1 MDVLLT
7 KIFCCYLIEVEKPMK
22 IGKKL
27 FTTRQIQSKVKELAQ
42 RISSDYEGKEI
53 FIVGILRGA
62 VIFFA
67 DLVRAITV
75 PLTFDFIIASSYK
88 KMETMGYVNIYS
100 DLREDIA
107 GKHVLLVEDIID
119 TGLTLKFL
127 REKLLERNP
136 KSLRICVFLDKN
148 EKRIV
153 DVPIDY
159 SGFEI
164 PNKYVV
170 GYGLDCENRFRN
182 LSYIAF
188 LEQ

>member
-1 MDVLLT
+1 
-7 KIFCCYLIEVEKPMK
+7 MK

-27 FTTRQIQSKVKELAQ
+27 LTTRQIRAKVKDLAY
-42 RISSDYEGKEI
+42 RISNDYEGKEI
-53 FIVGILRGA
+53 FAVGILRGA

-88 KMETMGYVNIYS
+88 KTETTGYVNIHS
-100 DLREDIA
+100 DLREDIG
-107 GKHVLLVEDIID
+107 GKHVLLIEDIID

-136 KSLRICVFLDKN
+136 KSLRICVFLDKKV
-148 EKRIV
+148 KRTV

-159 SGFEI
+159 VGFEI
-164 PNKYVV
+164 PDKFVV
-170 GYGLDCENRFRN
+170 GYGVNCENKFRN
-182 LSYIAF
+182 LPYIAC
-188 LEQ
+188 LEK

>member
-1 MDVLLT
+1 
-7 KIFCCYLIEVEKPMK
+7 MK

-27 FTTRQIQSKVKELAQ
+27 LTIRQMQSKVKELAQ
-42 RISSDYEGKEI
+42 RISNDYEGKEI
-53 FIVGILRGA
+53 FAVGVLRGA

-67 DLVRAITV
+67 DLVRAIKV

-88 KMETMGYVNIYS
+88 KTETTGCVNIHS

-136 KSLRICVFLDKN
+136 QSLKTCVFLDK
-148 EKRIV
+148 KRRRII

-159 SGFEI
+159 VGFEI
-164 PNKYVV
+164 PDRFVV
-170 GYGLDCENRFRN
+170 GYGVNCENKFRN
-182 LSYIAF
+182 LPYIAF
-188 LEQ
+188 LEK

>member
-1 MDVLLT
+1 
-7 KIFCCYLIEVEKPMK
+7 MK

-27 FTTRQIQSKVKELAQ
+27 LTIRQIESKVKELAQ
-42 RISSDYEGKEI
+42 RISNDYEGKEI
-53 FIVGILRGA
+53 FAVGILRGS

-67 DLVRAITV
+67 DLIRAIKV

-88 KMETMGYVNIYS
+88 KTETTGCVNIYS

-119 TGLTLKFL
+119 TGLTLKYL

-136 KSLRICVFLDKN
+136 QSLRTCIFLDKK
-148 EKRIV
+148 ERRII

-159 SGFEI
+159 VGFEI
-164 PNKYVV
+164 PDKFVV
-170 GYGLDCENRFRN
+170 GYGLNCENKFRN
-182 LSYIAF
+182 LPYIAF

>member
-1 MDVLLT
+1 
-7 KIFCCYLIEVEKPMK
+7 MK

-27 FTTRQIQSKVKELAQ
+27 LTTEQIQSKVKELAQ

-53 FIVGILRGA
+53 FAVCILRGG

-67 DLVRAITV
+67 DIIREITV
-75 PLTFDFIIASSYK
+75 PLTFDFITSSSYE
-88 KMETMGYVNIYS
+88 KMETTGYVIIHS

-107 GKHVLLVEDIID
+107 GKHVLIVEDIID

-127 REKLLERNP
+127 REKLIERNP
-136 KSLRICVFLDKN
+136 ESLRICVFLDKK

-153 DVPIDY
+153 DVPVDY
-159 SGFEI
+159 IGFEI
-164 PNKYVV
+164 PDKYVV

-182 LSYIAF
+182 LPYIAL

>member
-1 MDVLLT
+1 
-7 KIFCCYLIEVEKPMK
+7 MK

-42 RISSDYEGKEI
+42 RISIDYAGREI
-53 FIVGILRGA
+53 FAVGILRGA

-67 DLVRAITV
+67 DLIRAIKV

-88 KMETMGYVNIYS
+88 KTETTGCINIYS

-119 TGLTLKFL
+119 TGLTMKFL

-136 KSLRICVFLDKN
+136 ESLRICVFLDKK
-148 EKRIV
+148 EKRIA
-153 DVPIDY
+153 DFPIDY
-159 SGFEI
+159 IGFEI
-164 PNKYVV
+164 PDKFVV
-170 GYGLDCENRFRN
+170 GYGLNCENRFRN
-182 LSYIAF
+182 LPYIAF
-188 LEQ
+188 LEE

>member
-1 MDVLLT
+1 
-7 KIFCCYLIEVEKPMK
+7 MK

-27 FTTRQIQSKVKELAQ
+27 LTTRQIHAKVKDLAQ
-42 RISSDYEGKEI
+42 RISNDYEGKEI
-53 FIVGILRGA
+53 FAVGILRGA

-67 DLVRAITV
+67 DLIRAITV

-88 KMETMGYVNIYS
+88 KMETSGCVNIYS

-107 GKHVLLVEDIID
+107 GKHVLIIEDIID

-136 KSLRICVFLDKN
+136 KSLRICVFLDKKV
-148 EKRIV
+148 KRTV

-159 SGFEI
+159 VGFEI
-164 PNKYVV
+164 PDKFVV
-170 GYGLDCENRFRN
+170 GYGVNCENKFRN
-182 LSYIAF
+182 LPYIAC
-188 LEQ
+188 LEK

>member
-1 MDVLLT
+1 
-7 KIFCCYLIEVEKPMK
+7 MK

-27 FTTRQIQSKVKELAQ
+27 FTTRQIRAKVKELAQ
-42 RISSDYEGKEI
+42 RISNDYEGKEI
-53 FIVGILRGA
+53 FAVGILRGA

-67 DLVRAITV
+67 DLIRAIMV

-88 KMETMGYVNIYS
+88 KMETTGYVNIYS
-100 DLREDIA
+100 DLREDISA
-107 GKHVLLVEDIID
+107 KHVLLIEDIID

-136 KSLRICVFLDKN
+136 QSLRTCVFLDKK
-148 EKRIV
+148 ERRII

-159 SGFEI
+159 VGFEI
-164 PNKYVV
+164 PDKFVV
-170 GYGLDCENRFRN
+170 GYGLNCENKFRN
-182 LSYIAF
+182 LPYIAF